1 MKIKISKDLCEDLIW
16 DLRYNHFDDKGL
28 SSSARWKMEQ
38 QRKDLIKR
46 LKKAM
51 KRSNK

>member
-1 MKIKISKDLCEDLIW
+1 MKIKITKELCSDLLW
-16 DLRYNHFDDKGL
+16 DLMYNHFDDKGL

-38 QRKDLIKR
+38 QRKDLVKR

-51 KRSNK
+51 KRSKK

>member
-16 DLRYNHFDDKGL
+16 DLTYNHSDFGI
-28 SSSARWKMEQ
+28 SPTARWKMEQ

-51 KRSNK
+51 KRSRK